1 MNLLK
6 VQDTLK
12 NASDDQLM
20 QLMQSPDSTAP
31 SYLVLSE
38 IRRRK
43 DMRAKQEQPP
53 ETTVAEDLAAPPQ
66 TYEDQQGIRSLRTP
80 GYEAEEQAVEQAQQF
95 RSGGIVRMAEGDV
108 VEGEGMPIPPQPTSA
123 PPGESYGP
131 GDRVPTLAEVYQRN
145 AGLFPDMMGGL
156 RERMQKER
164 IDPSARKNE
173 AINLALVEAG
183 LRMAASKNPSFLGA
197 VGEGAAPAVQSY
209 AQQAGQIRAE
219 QRQAL
224 RDEMDLAKQEITRQ
238 YMVGQI
244 SAAEHRNLTSEIG
257 ANNRLR
263 AQLAGQ
269 AANTDRM
276 IGAEDR
282 RTERAL
288 ALEDRRA
295 GNISQREGDRLRQQG
310 YYTAEEW
317 NAMPPEQRAAV
328 EDMLRIRRNE
338 PRVDV
343 AGIAGEISSTR
354 SYLNDLNKQL
364 NELGPAPREEISTYG
379 GLGTPRRNPAF
390 DTYKA
395 QRDALVRQIEE
406 GQRRLTQLRQLNE
419 TGRPRAGYTSQSGAS
434 GPVAGTYSSSSGMQ
448 WNQ

>member
-6 VQDTLK
+6 IQDALK

-20 QLMQSPDSTAP
+20 QLMQAPDSSAP

-43 DMRAKQEQPP
+43 DMRAQQQQEP

-66 TYEDQQGIRSLRTP
+66 TYADEQGIRSLRTP
-80 GYEAEEQAVEQAQQF
+80 GYEAEEQAAEEAQQF

-108 VEGEGMPIPPQPTSA
+108 VQADPA
-123 PPGESYGP
+123 ASYAP

-164 IDPSARKNE
+164 IDPAARKNE

-209 AQQAGQIRAE
+209 TQQAGQIRAE
-219 QRQAL
+219 QRQGL

-244 SAAEHRNLTSEIG
+244 SAAEHRNLTAEIG

-269 AANTDRM
+269 AANTDRT
-276 IGAEDR
+276 IRSQEEISR
-282 RTERAL
+282 RAL
-288 ALEDRRA
+288 ELEDRRA

-317 NAMPPEQRAAV
+317 LAMPPEQRAAV
-328 EDMLRIRRNE
+328 GEMQSIRRNE
-338 PRVDV
+338 PRLDV
-343 AGIAGEISSTR
+343 AGIAPAMASTR
-354 SYLNDLNKQL
+354 SLLSDLNKQL
-364 NELGPAPREEISTYG
+364 EALGPAPREETG
-379 GLGTPRRNPAF
+379 GIAGFGRRRNPEY
-390 DTYKA
+390 DTYIA
-395 QRDALVRQIEE
+395 RRDALQSQINEATAYL
-406 GQRRLTQLRQLNE
+406 GQLRGQLE
-419 TGRPRAGYTSQSGAS
+419 TGRPRTGSAPQSGATP
-434 GPVAGTYSSSSGMQ
+434 PVVGTYSSSSGMQ

>member
-6 VQDTLK
+6 IQDALK

-20 QLMQSPDSTAP
+20 QLMQAPDSSAP

-43 DMRAKQEQPP
+43 DMRAQQQQEP

-66 TYEDQQGIRSLRTP
+66 TYADEQGIRSLRTP
-80 GYEAEEQAVEQAQQF
+80 GYEAEEQAAEEAQQF

-108 VEGEGMPIPPQPTSA
+108 VQADPA
-123 PPGESYGP
+123 ASYAP

-164 IDPSARKNE
+164 IDPAARKNE

-209 AQQAGQIRAE
+209 TQQAGQIRAE
-219 QRQAL
+219 QRQGL

-244 SAAEHRNLTSEIG
+244 SAAEHRNLTAEIG

-269 AANTDRM
+269 AANTDRT
-276 IGAEDR
+276 IRSQEEISR
-282 RTERAL
+282 RAL
-288 ALEDRRA
+288 ELEDRRA
-295 GNISQREGDRLRQQG
+295 ANASQRDRERLQQQG

-317 NAMPPEQRAAV
+317 NAMSPERRAAV
-328 EDMLRIRRNE
+328 EDMLRIRRTE
-338 PRVDV
+338 PRMDV
-343 AGIAGEISSTR
+343 AGIAPAMASTR
-354 SYLNDLNKQL
+354 SLLSDLNKQL
-364 NELGPAPREEISTYG
+364 EALGPAPREETG
-379 GLGTPRRNPAF
+379 GIAGFGRRRNPEY
-390 DTYKA
+390 DTYIA
-395 QRDALVRQIEE
+395 RRDALQSQINEATAYL
-406 GQRRLTQLRQLNE
+406 GQLRGQLE
-419 TGRPRAGYTSQSGAS
+419 TGRPRVGTQGQSSAPSLPAGPLGGRIEDGRYILPGS
-434 GPVAGTYSSSSGMQ
+434 
-448 WNQ
+448 

>member
-6 VQDTLK
+6 IQDALK

-20 QLMQSPDSTAP
+20 QLMQAPDSSAP

-43 DMRAKQEQPP
+43 DMRAQQQQEP

-66 TYEDQQGIRSLRTP
+66 TYADEQGIRSLRTP
-80 GYEAEEQAVEQAQQF
+80 GYEAEEQAAEEAQQF

-108 VEGEGMPIPPQPTSA
+108 VQADPA
-123 PPGESYGP
+123 ESYGP

-164 IDPSARKNE
+164 IDPAARKNE

-209 AQQAGQIRAE
+209 TQQAGQIRAE
-219 QRQAL
+219 QRQGL

-244 SAAEHRNLTSEIG
+244 SAAEHRNLTAEIG

-269 AANTDRM
+269 AANTDRT
-276 IGAEDR
+276 IRSQEEISR
-282 RTERAL
+282 RAL
-288 ALEDRRA
+288 ELEDRRA
-295 GNISQREGDRLRQQG
+295 GNVSQRERERLQQQG
-310 YYTAEEW
+310 YFTPEEW
-317 NAMPPEQRAAV
+317 LAMSPERRAAV
-328 EDMLRIRRNE
+328 GEMQSVRRPEPPADVRGASAEIASLNTSLTNLR
-338 PRVDV
+338 
-343 AGIAGEISSTR
+343 
-354 SYLNDLNKQL
+354 KQL
-364 NELGPAPREEISTYG
+364 GELVAPREVIPG
-379 GLGTPRRNPAF
+379 IPLIGTDRPNPAF
-390 DTYKA
+390 ESYRT
-395 QRDALVRQIEE
+395 QRDDLVRQIEAH
-406 GQRRLTQLRQLNE
+406 QRRIEQLQRINE
-419 TGRPRAGYTSQSGAS
+419 TGRPRAGSAPQSGATP
-434 GPVAGTYSSSSGMQ
+434 PVVGTYSSSSGMQ

>member
-6 VQDTLK
+6 IQDALK

-20 QLMQSPDSTAP
+20 QLMQAPDSSAP

-43 DMRAKQEQPP
+43 DMRAQQQQEP

-66 TYEDQQGIRSLRTP
+66 TYADEQGIRSLRTP
-80 GYEAEEQAVEQAQQF
+80 GYEAEEQAAEEAQQF

-108 VEGEGMPIPPQPTSA
+108 VQADPA
-123 PPGESYGP
+123 ASYAP

-156 RERMQKER
+156 RERMQRER
-164 IDPSARKNE
+164 IDPAARKNE

-219 QRQAL
+219 QRQGL

-419 TGRPRAGYTSQSGAS
+419 TGRPRAGSAPQSGATP
-434 GPVAGTYSSSSGMQ
+434 PVVGTYSSSSGMQ

>member
-6 VQDTLK
+6 IQDALK

-20 QLMQSPDSTAP
+20 QLMQAPDSSAP

-43 DMRAKQEQPP
+43 DMRAQQQQEP

-66 TYEDQQGIRSLRTP
+66 TYADEQGIRSLRTP
-80 GYEAEEQAVEQAQQF
+80 GYEAEEQAAEEAQQF

-108 VEGEGMPIPPQPTSA
+108 VQADPA
-123 PPGESYGP
+123 ASYAP

-164 IDPSARKNE
+164 IDPAARKNE

-209 AQQAGQIRAE
+209 TQQAGQIRAE
-219 QRQAL
+219 QRQGL

-244 SAAEHRNLTSEIG
+244 SAAEHRNLTAEIG

-269 AANTDRM
+269 AANTDRT
-276 IGAEDR
+276 IRAQEEISR
-282 RTERAL
+282 RAL
-288 ALEDRRA
+288 DVERERTQRA
-295 GNISQREGDRLRQQG
+295 IDLAGTS
-310 YYTAEEW
+310 
-317 NAMPPEQRAAV
+317 QRAAGQIPYS
-328 EDMLRIRRNE
+328 EFESMSPEQQERYLRFSGRL
-338 PRVDV
+338 PRTADV
-343 AGIAGEISSTR
+343 AGISTAMASTR
-354 SYLNDLNKQL
+354 SLLSDLNKQL
-364 NELGPAPREEISTYG
+364 EALGPAPREETG
-379 GLGTPRRNPAF
+379 GIAGFGRRRNPEY
-390 DTYKA
+390 DTYIA
-395 QRDALVRQIEE
+395 RRDALQSQINEATAYL
-406 GQRRLTQLRQLNE
+406 GQLRGQLE
-419 TGRPRAGYTSQSGAS
+419 TGRPRVGTQGQSSAPSLPAGPLGGRIEDGRYILPGS
-434 GPVAGTYSSSSGMQ
+434 
-448 WNQ
+448 

>member
-6 VQDTLK
+6 VQDALK

-20 QLMQSPDSTAP
+20 QLMQAPDSSAP

-43 DMRAKQEQPP
+43 DMRARQQQEP

-66 TYEDQQGIRSLRTP
+66 TYADAQGIRSLRTP
-80 GYEAEEQAVEQAQQF
+80 GYEAEEQAAEETQQF

-108 VEGEGMPIPPQPTSA
+108 VQADPAA
-123 PPGESYGP
+123 PYAP

-164 IDPSARKNE
+164 IDPAARKNE
-173 AINLALVEAG
+173 AINLALVETG

-197 VGEGAAPAVQSY
+197 VGESAAPAVQSY
-209 AQQAGQIRAE
+209 TQQANQIRAE
-219 QRQAL
+219 QRQAT

-244 SAAEHRNLTSEIG
+244 SAAEHRNLTAEIG

-269 AANTDRM
+269 AAQTDRM
-276 IGAEDR
+276 IRSQEEISR
-282 RTERAL
+282 RAL
-288 ALEDRRA
+288 DVERERTQRA
-295 GNISQREGDRLRQQG
+295 IDLAGAS
-310 YYTAEEW
+310 
-317 NAMPPEQRAAV
+317 QRAAGQIPYP
-328 EDMLRIRRNE
+328 EFESMSPEQQERYLRFSGRL
-338 PRVDV
+338 PRTADV
-343 AGIAGEISSTR
+343 SGLSTAMASTR
-354 SYLNDLNKQL
+354 SYLADLNKQL
-364 NELGPAPREEISTYG
+364 EALGPPPREETG
-379 GLGTPRRNPAF
+379 GIAGFGRRRNPEF
-390 DTYKA
+390 DSYTA
-395 QRDALVRQIEE
+395 RRNAIQSQIDEAVSYMS
-406 GQRRLTQLRQLNE
+406 QLRGQIE
-419 TGRPRAGYTSQSGAS
+419 TGRPRSGFPSQSTAPS
-434 GPVAGTYSSSSGMQ
+434 LPAGPMGGRIENGVYVPPGS
-448 WNQ
+448 

>member
-6 VQDTLK
+6 IQDALK

-20 QLMQSPDSTAP
+20 QLMQAPDSSAP

-43 DMRAKQEQPP
+43 DMRAQQQQEP

-66 TYEDQQGIRSLRTP
+66 TYADEQGIRSLRTP
-80 GYEAEEQAVEQAQQF
+80 GYEAEEQAAEEAQQF

-108 VEGEGMPIPPQPTSA
+108 VQADPA
-123 PPGESYGP
+123 ASYAP

-164 IDPSARKNE
+164 IDPAARKNE

-209 AQQAGQIRAE
+209 TQQAGQIRAE
-219 QRQAL
+219 QRQGL

-244 SAAEHRNLTSEIG
+244 SAAEHRNLTTEIG

-269 AANTDRM
+269 AANTDRT
-276 IGAEDR
+276 IRAQEEISR
-282 RTERAL
+282 RAL
-288 ALEDRRA
+288 DVENLRA
-295 GNISQREGDRLRQQG
+295 GNISQREGERLRQQG
-310 YYTAEEW
+310 YYTPQEW
-317 NAMPPEQRAAV
+317 LAMSPEQRSAV
-328 EDMLRIRRNE
+328 EDMLRIRRTE
-338 PRVDV
+338 PRMDV
-343 AGIAGEISSTR
+343 AGIAPAMASTR
-354 SYLNDLNKQL
+354 SLLSDLNKQL
-364 NELGPAPREEISTYG
+364 EALGPAPREETG
-379 GLGTPRRNPAF
+379 GIAGFGRRRNPEY
-390 DTYKA
+390 DTYIA
-395 QRDALVRQIEE
+395 RRDALQGQINEATAYL
-406 GQRRLTQLRQLNE
+406 GQLRGQLE
-419 TGRPRAGYTSQSGAS
+419 TGRPRTGSAPQSGATP
-434 GPVAGTYSSSSGMQ
+434 PVAGTYSSSSGMQ

>member
-6 VQDTLK
+6 IQDALK

-20 QLMQSPDSTAP
+20 QLMQAPDSSAP

-43 DMRAKQEQPP
+43 DMRAQQQQEP

-66 TYEDQQGIRSLRTP
+66 TYADEQGIRSLRTP
-80 GYEAEEQAVEQAQQF
+80 GYEAEEQAAEEAQQF

-108 VEGEGMPIPPQPTSA
+108 VQADPA
-123 PPGESYGP
+123 ASYAP

-164 IDPSARKNE
+164 IDPAARKNE

-209 AQQAGQIRAE
+209 TQQAGQIRAE
-219 QRQAL
+219 QRQGL

-244 SAAEHRNLTSEIG
+244 SAAEHRNLTAEIG

-269 AANTDRM
+269 AANTDRV
-276 IGAEDR
+276 IKAEEL

-288 ALEDRRA
+288 NLEDRRA
-295 GNISQREGDRLRQQG
+295 ENAAQRQGDLLRQQG

-317 NAMPPEQRAAV
+317 NAMSPERRAAV

-338 PRVDV
+338 PRLDV
-343 AGIAGEISSTR
+343 AGITGEINTIQRTLPALRERLSTLGNAPPETR
-354 SYLNDLNKQL
+354 STYL
-364 NELGPAPREEISTYG
+364 
-379 GLGTPRRNPAF
+379 GLGEPRRNPAY
-390 DTYKA
+390 DAWKTE
-395 QRDALVRQIEE
+395 RDDLMRQIEAN
-406 GQRRLTQLRQLNE
+406 QSRLLQLQQINL
-419 TGRPRAGYTSQSGAS
+419 TGRRGSVSETQGQPSAPSLPAGPLGGRIEDGRYIPPGS
-434 GPVAGTYSSSSGMQ
+434 
-448 WNQ
+448 

>member
-6 VQDTLK
+6 IQDALK

-20 QLMQSPDSTAP
+20 QLMQAPDSSAP

-43 DMRAKQEQPP
+43 DMRAQQQQEP

-66 TYEDQQGIRSLRTP
+66 TYADEQGIRSLRTP
-80 GYEAEEQAVEQAQQF
+80 GYEAEEQAAEEAQQF

-108 VEGEGMPIPPQPTSA
+108 VQADPA
-123 PPGESYGP
+123 ASYAP

-164 IDPSARKNE
+164 IDPAARKNE

-209 AQQAGQIRAE
+209 TQQAGQIRAE
-219 QRQAL
+219 QRQGL

-244 SAAEHRNLTSEIG
+244 SAAEHRNLTAEIG

-269 AANTDRM
+269 AANTDRT
-276 IGAEDR
+276 IRAQEEISR
-282 RTERAL
+282 RAL
-288 ALEDRRA
+288 ELEDRRA
-295 GNISQREGDRLRQQG
+295 ANASQRDRERLQQQG

-317 NAMPPEQRAAV
+317 NDMSPERRAAV

-338 PRVDV
+338 PRLDV
-343 AGIAGEISSTR
+343 AGISGEISATR

-364 NELGPAPREEISTYG
+364 NELGPAPREEIPTYYG
-379 GLGTPRRNPAF
+379 FGTPRRNPAF

-395 QRDALVRQIEE
+395 QRDALTRQIEE

-419 TGRPRAGYTSQSGAS
+419 TGRTPRGGSTSQSGGS